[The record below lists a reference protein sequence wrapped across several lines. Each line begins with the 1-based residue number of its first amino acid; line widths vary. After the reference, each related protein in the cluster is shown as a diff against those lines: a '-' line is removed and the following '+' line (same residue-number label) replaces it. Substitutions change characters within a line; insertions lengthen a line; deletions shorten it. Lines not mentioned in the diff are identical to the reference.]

1 MIKLERIIDF
11 VVEKLHPIYL
21 IKVLTCEVR
30 GWEALQFGHCIVFL
44 DKKLFFHSA
53 SLHPDYKWIPAN
65 CQGSLIKCWVVIL

>member
-21 IKVLTCEVR
+21 FKVLTCEVR
-30 GWEALQFGHCIVFL
+30 GGGPCSLVIVLCLL
-44 DKKLFFHSA
+44 DKKLFFHGA

-65 CQGSLIKCWVVIL
+65 CQGSLIKCWGVTL